1 MGIDIDLYIYSI
13 SPMALPAIGQDRTG
27 EGAKGKPEAKGS
39 KSPIYIY
46 IIIVYF
52 ISTVSGYLP
61 CLCHLVERGLSG
73 G

>member
-13 SPMALPAIGQDRTG
+13 SWMALPVTGQDRRRSQ
-27 EGAKGKPEAKGS
+27 GASPRLREAS
-39 KSPIYIY
+39 LLYIY

-52 ISTVSGYLP
+52 ISTVSGYLS
-61 CLCHLVERGLSG
+61 CLYHLVERGLPG